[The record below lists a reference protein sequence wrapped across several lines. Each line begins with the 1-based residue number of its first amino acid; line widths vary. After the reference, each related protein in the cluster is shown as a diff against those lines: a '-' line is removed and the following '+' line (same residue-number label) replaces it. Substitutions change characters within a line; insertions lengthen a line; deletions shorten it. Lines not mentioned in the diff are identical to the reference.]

1 MNRPIL
7 ACAFLA
13 MASAAVYA
21 QQQPAPAPSP
31 YQGQSNPPADDVIT
45 AQPEPSGQPEAS
57 GQPDQPQQEARPEK
71 PRAGKPLVQPA
82 PVNPT
87 GSGADMNSSQ
97 VSNPSTSLR
106 TGPGAPEYSA
116 PNQADGTDDGIVRVA
131 PPDRTNDGLL
141 PTSEPGL
148 TRRYDDPDGDIVHPH
163 PLAPGELGPGTM
175 IRVRLMNELSTAQS
189 QPGETFR
196 SRVASDVLQDGKV
209 LIPAGA
215 EIDGRVMEVSEGHT
229 GGHGTIR
236 LRPDTVILT
245 DGQRFHM
252 DAQVTGTPGS
262 RTHVSGE
269 GTINAG
275 SRWKKDGIEYGGAVG
290 AGAVTGAVI
299 AGPVGALTGSIIGA
313 GAITVHLL
321 TDHPQ
326 ARLEAGTVL
335 LITLNSRLNL
345 VATNTAS
352 N

>member
-13 MASAAVYA
+13 MASTAVYA
-21 QQQPAPAPSP
+21 QQPAAPAPDQ

-45 AQPEPSGQPEAS
+45 AQPDQPE
-57 GQPDQPQQEARPEK
+57 QEAKPEK

-82 PVNPT
+82 PANPPT
-87 GSGADMNSSQ
+87 SGMWTNSSP
-97 VSNPSTSLR
+97 VPNS
-106 TGPGAPEYSA
+106 GPGAPASGY
-116 PNQADGTDDGIVRVA
+116 PTQNQVDGTDDGIVKVA
-131 PPDRTNDGLL
+131 PPERNQV
-141 PTSEPGL
+141 SPGL
-148 TRRYDDPDGDIVHPH
+148 TRRSDDPDGDIVHPH
-163 PLAPGELGPGTM
+163 PLTPGELAEGTT
-175 IRVRLMNELSTAQS
+175 IRVRLMSELSTAQS
-189 QPGETFR
+189 ETGEVFK
-196 SRVASDVLQDGKV
+196 SRVASDVLQDGQV

-215 EIDGRVMEVSEGHT
+215 EIDGHVVEVSEGHA
-229 GGHGTIR
+229 GGRGSIR

-245 DGQRFHM
+245 DGRRFHM
-252 DAQVTGTPGS
+252 DALVTRTPGS
-262 RTHVSGE
+262 RTRVNSE

-290 AGAVTGAVI
+290 AGAVTGAVL
-299 AGPVGALTGSIIGA
+299 AGPVGALTGGLIGA

-321 TDHPQ
+321 IDHPQ
-326 ARLEAGTVL
+326 ARLEPGTVL

>member
-7 ACAFLA
+7 ACAFLV
-13 MASAAVYA
+13 MASAVVYG
-21 QQQPAPAPSP
+21 QQQPAPASDPDRTQ

-45 AQPEPSGQPEAS
+45 AQQDEPVPEAK
-57 GQPDQPQQEARPEK
+57 PEK

-82 PVNPT
+82 PANPST
-87 GSGADMNSSQ
+87 SGTWTNSSQ
-97 VSNPSTSLR
+97 VPNS
-106 TGPGAPEYSA
+106 GPGAPASGYAA
-116 PNQADGTDDGIVRVA
+116 PNQGDGTDDGIVRVA
-131 PPDRTNDGLL
+131 PADRNA
-141 PTSEPGL
+141 TSPAL

-163 PLAPGELGPGTM
+163 PLAPGEVAEGTM
-175 IRVRLMNELSTAQS
+175 IRVRLMSELSTAQS
-189 QPGETFR
+189 EVGEVFK
-196 SRVASDVLQDGKV
+196 SRVASDVLQDGQV

-215 EIDGRVMEVSEGHT
+215 EIDGHVVEVSEGHV
-229 GGHGTIR
+229 GGRGSIR

-245 DGQRFHM
+245 DGRRFQM
-252 DAQVTGTPGS
+252 DAMVTGTPGS
-262 RTHVSGE
+262 RTRVNGE

-275 SRWKKDGIEYGGAVG
+275 SRLKKDGIEYGGAVG

-299 AGPVGALTGSIIGA
+299 AGPVGALTGSLIGA

-321 TDHPQ
+321 TSHPQ
-326 ARLEAGTVL
+326 ARLEPGTVL